1 MTAYFLLCREKSS
14 SVPPMMSQVKIS
26 VDPSITGPTRFP
38 FNSIPRSSM
47 IMAWVGGTEEEQK
60 QGIKSIAFKP

>member
-1 MTAYFLLCREKSS
+1 
-14 SVPPMMSQVKIS
+14 MMSQVKIS

-60 QGIKSIAFKP
+60 QGIKSITFKP